1 MLSNLLPGAIAAIYA
16 DTAARGVLTQ
26 ADWMGL
32 QAAQTQWLW
41 LSEEERRCVKRLERW
56 IKMGRLVLT
65 DEPSV
70 VL

>member
-26 ADWMGL
+26 ADVMGL
-32 QAAQTQWLW
+32 QIAQSQWLW
-41 LSEEERRCVKRLERW
+41 LSEEEKRCVKRLERW
-56 IKMGRLVLT
+56 LKMGRLVVS